1 MKPINKLSLVFLVLL
16 IIIIPILVF
25 ILNSGT
31 NKQIE
36 ENAITAQNYAKVSAE
51 REAKTEEE
59 YARISKEIPGIVC
72 IGSDLMAS
80 TGTVNTYFTKELQDK
95 LSEEEYRIQITNLSV
110 AGENIYTVLGRIG
123 IIPFVVADTVTIPEQ
138 SDLIEINL
146 KSSEEGV
153 SVWPLAVSADNA
165 NFNPVTVDGFT
176 GMIGGD
182 SQRDP
187 ETGENKHYFV
197 RAENGEPFTINEGSV
212 INTSSDDEY
221 KDYAHIIWLGENDDW
236 SDWNELADYIQQII
250 DSCDKNKDRYI
261 VMGLVKGSNA
271 GMAEYDSIMSERFGS
286 HFLNVRKYLSEY
298 NLYKTTVDYTDNDFE
313 QQEQGIVPSCFLQDN
328 GNLNDDAYEL
338 LVDYVYEG
346 LVDNNCIEKP

>member
-1 MKPINKLSLVFLVLL
+1 MKPINKLSLIFLILL
-16 IIIIPILVF
+16 IIIMPILFF
-25 ILNSGT
+25 ILNSVT

-36 ENAITAQNYAKVSAE
+36 ENALTAQNYARVSAE
-51 REAKTEEE
+51 REAKKEEE

-80 TGTVNTYFTKELQDK
+80 TGTVNTYFTKDLQDK
-95 LSEEEYRIQITNLSV
+95 LSEDEYRLQIANLSV
-110 AGENIYTVLGRIG
+110 AGENIYTILGRIG
-123 IIPFVVADTVTIPEQ
+123 VIPFVVADTVTIPEV

-146 KSSEEGV
+146 KSSADGV

-165 NFNPVTVDGFT
+165 NFNPVTVGGFT
-176 GMIGGD
+176 GMIGGE

-197 RAENGEPFTINEGSV
+197 RTEDGESFTINAGSV
-212 INTSSDDEY
+212 VNTSSDDEY
-221 KDYAHIIWLGENDDW
+221 KDYVHIIWVGENDKW
-236 SDWNELADYIQQII
+236 SDWIELADHIQQII
-250 DSCDKNKDRYI
+250 DSCGKNKDKYI
-261 VMGLVKGSNA
+261 VMGLITGSNT
-271 GMAEYDSIMSERFGS
+271 GMAEYDSIMTERFGS

-298 NLYKTTVDYTDNDFE
+298 NLYKTTVDYTDKDFK